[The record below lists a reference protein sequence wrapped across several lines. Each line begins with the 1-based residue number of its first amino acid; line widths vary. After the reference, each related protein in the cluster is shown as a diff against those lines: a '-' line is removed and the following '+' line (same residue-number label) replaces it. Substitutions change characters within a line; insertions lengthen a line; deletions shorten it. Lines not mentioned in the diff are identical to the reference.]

1 MRLSSFPERTE
12 NDACFMLGEEGMK
25 RGWGG
30 GGKSQEVYLSLYCI
44 NLFLILV

>member
-25 RGWGG
+25 EAGG
-30 GGKSQEVYLSLYCI
+30 GQVSKRLS
-44 NLFLILV
+44 FVILH

>member
-12 NDACFMLGEEGMK
+12 NDACCMLGGEGMK
-25 RGWGG
+25 RGGG
-30 GGKSQEVYLSLYCI
+30 GDKSQDVYLSLYCI